1 MAYSGTHETTKF
13 GERDSGNAVVVEIEQ
28 RGSPAKLTPVKTGR
42 LDWRTIERTVDQP
55 HSLEVLIEELGK
67 IDQPASVLVRV
78 LLEGVL
84 FPEDRQ
90 ALVRIEEL
98 LASRFLF
105 GFLESSRLIP
115 APDGEGWI
123 ESLSSGAFREAAI
136 KLRSQAAQSANPEE
150 RAVATQALL
159 QLFELHERSR
169 V

>member
-1 MAYSGTHETTKF
+1 M
-13 GERDSGNAVVVEIEQ
+13 
-28 RGSPAKLTPVKTGR
+28 
-42 LDWRTIERTVDQP
+42 
-55 HSLEVLIEELGK
+55 
-67 IDQPASVLVRV
+67 VRV

-90 ALVRIEEL
+90 ALGRMEEL

-105 GFLESSRLIP
+105 GLLESSRLIP

-123 ESLSSGAFREAAI
+123 ESLSSGSFREAAI

-169 V
+169 A